1 MTDIDVREVIIIGG
15 GPAGYTAALYA
26 ARGNLRPLV
35 IEGFNWGGQLM
46 ITSDVEN
53 YPGYP
58 EGVLGPEMMQ
68 DFRRQAERF
77 GAEFV
82 TDDVTRVDFSRRPH
96 HVWVGDDE
104 YRAEAVIIAT
114 GASARQLGLASELRL
129 QGRGV
134 SYCATCDAAFFPGKH
149 VVVVG
154 GGDSAMEEATFLT
167 RFAAKVTIVHRREEF
182 RASQIMLDR
191 AHANEKIEWVTNA
204 VVDEVIGE
212 DRVTAVR
219 LRDVQTGETWEI
231 PADGVFA
238 AIGHDPNTSLFLD
251 QIDHDEAG
259 YLITKPRSTE
269 TNVPGV
275 FAVGDVQD
283 HVYRQAITAAGS
295 GTMGALDAERYLAA
309 LEGHAATALTA
320 PREETPV

>member
-1 MTDIDVREVIIIGG
+1 M
-15 GPAGYTAALYA
+15 
-26 ARGNLRPLV
+26 
-35 IEGFNWGGQLM
+35 
-46 ITSDVEN
+46 
-53 YPGYP
+53 
-58 EGVLGPEMMQ
+58 
-68 DFRRQAERF
+68 
-77 GAEFV
+77 
-82 TDDVTRVDFSRRPH
+82 
-96 HVWVGDDE
+96 
-104 YRAEAVIIAT
+104 
-114 GASARQLGLASELRL
+114 

-167 RFAAKVTIVHRREEF
+167 RFAGKVTIVHRREDF

-191 AHANEKIEWVTNA
+191 ARANPKIEWVTNA
-204 VVDEVIGE
+204 VVDEVLGD
-212 DRVTAVR
+212 DRVTGVR
-219 LRDVQTGETWEI
+219 LRDVNTDETWELE
-231 PADGVFA
+231 ADGLFA

-283 HVYRQAITAAGS
+283 HVYRQAITAAGTGS
-295 GTMGALDAERYLAA
+295 MGALDAERYLAA
-309 LEGHAATALTA
+309 LEGHEASALAA
-320 PREETPV
+320 PRVEAEKAKV

>member
-1 MTDIDVREVIIIGG
+1 MNQVHDVIVIGG

-26 ARGNLRPLV
+26 ARANLHPLV

-58 EGVLGPEMMQ
+58 DGVMGPEMMQ
-68 DFRRQAERF
+68 EFRRQAERF
-77 GAEFV
+77 GAEFL
-82 TDDVTRVDFSRRPH
+82 TDDVTKVDFSERPLR
-96 HVWVGDDE
+96 VWVEDDE
-104 YRAEAVIIAT
+104 YRAQTVIIAT
-114 GASARQLGLASELRL
+114 GATARQLGLESEQRL

-134 SYCATCDAAFFPGKH
+134 SYCATCDAAFFPDKH

-167 RFAAKVTIVHRREEF
+167 RFAAKVTIVHRRDEF

-191 AHANEKIEWVTNA
+191 ARTSEKIEWITNA
-204 VVDEVIGE
+204 VVDEVLGD
-212 DRVTAVR
+212 DRVTGVR
-219 LRDVQTGETWEI
+219 LRDVHTGKTWEI
-231 PADGVFA
+231 EADAVFA
-238 AIGHDPNTSLFLD
+238 AIGHDPNTKLFLD
-251 QIDHDEAG
+251 QLDHDAAG
-259 YLITKPRSTE
+259 YLVTKPGTTE

-283 HVYRQAITAAGS
+283 HVYRQAVTAAGS
-295 GTMGALDAERYLAA
+295 GCMGALDAERLLAA
-309 LEGHAATALTA
+309 LEGHPMAAEAA
-320 PREETPV
+320 PRVSV

>member
-1 MTDIDVREVIIIGG
+1 MTDNDVREVVIIGG

-26 ARGNLRPLV
+26 ARANLRPLV

-58 EGVLGPEMMQ
+58 EGILGPEMMQ
-68 DFRRQAERF
+68 EFRRQAERF
-77 GAEFV
+77 GTEFV
-82 TDDVTRVDFSRRPH
+82 TDDVTKVDFSEQPH
-96 HVWVGDDE
+96 RVFVGDDE
-104 YRAEAVIIAT
+104 YRAQTVIVAT
-114 GASARQLGLASELRL
+114 GASARQLGLESEQRL

-134 SYCATCDAAFFPGKH
+134 SYCATCDAAFFPDKH

-167 RFAAKVTIVHRREEF
+167 RFAAKVTIVHRRDEF

-191 AHANEKIEWVTNA
+191 ARASEKIDWVTNA
-204 VVDEVIGE
+204 VIDEVIGD

-219 LRDVQTGETWEI
+219 LRDLNTDETWELE
-231 PADGVFA
+231 ADGVFA
-238 AIGHDPNTSLFLD
+238 AIGHDPNTALFLD
-251 QIDHDEAG
+251 QLEHDEAG
-259 YLITKPRSTE
+259 YLITKPGSTE

-283 HVYRQAITAAGS
+283 HVYRQAVTAAGS
-295 GTMGALDAERYLAA
+295 GCMGALDAEKYLAA
-309 LEGHAATALTA
+309 RQGHLMAAEAA
-320 PREETPV
+320 PRS

>member
-1 MTDIDVREVIIIGG
+1 MTDNDVRDMIIIGG

-26 ARGNLRPLV
+26 ARANLKPLV

-53 YPGYP
+53 YPGYTD
-58 EGVLGPEMMQ
+58 GVLGPEMMA

-82 TDDVTRVDFSRRPH
+82 TDDVTKVDFSEQPH
-96 HVWVGDDE
+96 RVFVGDDE
-104 YRAEAVIIAT
+104 YRAHTVIVAT
-114 GASARQLGLASELRL
+114 GATARQLGLESEQRL

-134 SYCATCDAAFFPGKH
+134 SYCATCDAAFFPDKH

-167 RFAAKVTIVHRREEF
+167 RFAEKVTIVHRREEF

-191 AHANEKIEWVTNA
+191 ARANDKIEWVTNA
-204 VVDEVIGE
+204 VVDEVLG
-212 DRVTAVR
+212 DGRVTGVR
-219 LRDVQTGETWEI
+219 LRDVNTDETWELE
-231 PADGVFA
+231 ADGLFA
-238 AIGHDPNTSLFLD
+238 AIGHDPNTALFLD
-251 QIDHDEAG
+251 ELEHDEAG
-259 YLITKPRSTE
+259 YLITKPGSTE
-269 TNVPGV
+269 TNVVGV

-283 HVYRQAITAAGS
+283 HVYRQAVTAAGS
-295 GTMGALDAERYLAA
+295 GCMGALDAERYLAA
-309 LEGHAATALTA
+309 AEGHLMAAEAA
-320 PREETPV
+320 PRV